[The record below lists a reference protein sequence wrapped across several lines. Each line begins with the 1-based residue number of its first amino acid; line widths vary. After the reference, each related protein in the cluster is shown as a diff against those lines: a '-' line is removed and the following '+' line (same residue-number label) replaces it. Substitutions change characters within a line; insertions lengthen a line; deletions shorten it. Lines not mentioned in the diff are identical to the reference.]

1 MNKQATGSIPN
12 VANVVRAQEP
22 WVSEPDVEQQLRVH
36 ADKVMLMAEE
46 LRIYT
51 NQIQILA
58 EDLVRVAPQPSRGL
72 L

>member
-1 MNKQATGSIPN
+1 MNKPCPSQHTEASERTPC
-12 VANVVRAQEP
+12 
-22 WVSEPDVEQQLRVH
+22 VSGQPIVEQQLRVH

>member
-1 MNKQATGSIPN
+1 MNKQATESIPN

-46 LRIYT
+46 LRMM
-51 NQIQILA
+51 A
-58 EDLVRVAPQPSRGL
+58 EELVRVASQPSRGL